1 MVKAIFSFDDKSA
14 KKLKNKKYILGG
26 KGANLGEMG
35 RLGYLFLQVLLYL
48 LMYVIF
54 FTKIKKNYLIK

>member
-1 MVKAIFSFDDKSA
+1 MSKVIFSFDDKTA

-35 RLGYLFLQVLLYL
+35 SHG
-48 LMYVIF
+48 
-54 FTKIKKNYLIK
+54 